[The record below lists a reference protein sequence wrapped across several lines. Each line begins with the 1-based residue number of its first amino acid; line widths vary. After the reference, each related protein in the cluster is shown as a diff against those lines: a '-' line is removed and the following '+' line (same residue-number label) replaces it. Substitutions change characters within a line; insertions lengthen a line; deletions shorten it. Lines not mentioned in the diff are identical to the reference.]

1 MNKFVYL
8 LLLFT
13 IPASQSNAGQTPS
26 DTAQLQKAAERSD
39 AKSQFELGQAY
50 ENGRG
55 LPQDDTAAAE
65 WFRKAADQ
73 GNAQA
78 QNSLGVMFALGRGV
92 QRDKEEAVRW
102 YKKGALQGLPEAIYN
117 VAISYYNGEGVD
129 ENLDTSYAWMMVAHE
144 KGDQQAAEA
153 LQRIGDQLH
162 NRLDHSKLILAGMY
176 EKGDEIPQDMAAA
189 MSTYLE
195 IAQHNS
201 RESPYAS
208 QAQYKLC
215 IFHAA
220 GVGVPQDYAQ
230 AKSWCKK
237 SASGPAYFALGRMAE
252 KGFGQERN
260 PKEAIDL
267 YRDAALLGISDGYM
281 ETARLKMESGTNN
294 EQKNA
299 YFWYAIA
306 ARLKITG
313 ADTKLSEAATHL
325 DEKEIQEQQNLLA
338 QWVKMT
344 SLDRIKT
351 LKKR

>member
-1 MNKFVYL
+1 MAVL
-8 LLLFT
+8 LLGFS
-13 IPASQSNAGQTPS
+13 AAGQAPS
-26 DTAQLQKAAERSD
+26 LQQRAEAGDAQA
-39 AKSQFELGQAY
+39 QFELGRTY
-50 ENGRG
+50 EDGKG
-55 LPQDDTAAAE
+55 VPQDDEKAAE
-65 WFRKAADQ
+65 WFHKSAEQ

-92 QRDKEEAVRW
+92 QRNKEEAVQW

-117 VAISYYNGEGVD
+117 VAISYYNGEGV
-129 ENLDTSYAWMMVAHE
+129 EESLDTSYAWMMVAHG

-162 NRLDHSKLILAGMY
+162 NRVDHGKLIVAGMY
-176 EKGDEIPQDMAAA
+176 EKGNEIPRDMAAA
-189 MSTYLE
+189 VSTYLE
-195 IAQHNS
+195 IAQHDS

-215 IFHAA
+215 LFYAA
-220 GVGVPQDYAQ
+220 GIGVPQDYAK

-237 SASGPAYFALGRMAE
+237 SASGSAYFALGRMAE
-252 KGFGQERN
+252 KGLGEEKN

-267 YRDAALLGISDGYM
+267 YRDAALLGVSDGYM
-281 ETARLKMESGTNN
+281 ETARLKMESGAHN

-313 ADTKLSEAATHL
+313 ADTKLSEAATYL
-325 DEKEIQEQQNLLA
+325 NEKEIQEQQNLLA
-338 QWVKMT
+338 QWVKMK
-344 SLDRIKT
+344 SLDRINT